1 MQKVV
6 YLLLRRM
13 RLPLIVLIT
22 TYAISIIGLTLIPG
36 QDDQGRPWHMD
47 FFHAIYFVSFLGS
60 TIGFGEIPYP
70 FTDAQRMWTTLII
83 YGAVV
88 SWLYAIG
95 SILTLI
101 QDQGFRRVLAQSALA
116 RKVRRLQEPFYIVC
130 GYGDA
135 SSWLVREFNERHIQ
149 CVVIDHDQHKILD
162 LEVEDLAFSVPGL
175 NADATQAESLIMA
188 GLKLP
193 DCLGVI
199 ALTGNDASNLTIAIT
214 SKLLAPELP
223 VICQSDSADT
233 AANMASFGT
242 DHVIDP
248 FEIFANR
255 FAMMFHSPSMY
266 LVYEWMT
273 GVHNAPLSDFKR
285 PPHGNW
291 ILCGYGRFGKA
302 VRRHLAVEGVDTRII
317 EAEVQQT
324 AAPEGTVEG
333 RGTEAETLQAA
344 GIATVNGIIAGT
356 DDDTNNLSILITAR
370 SLRPELFTV
379 VRQNHRA
386 NDAIFQAARPDLV
399 MQPGTIAAQQILHL
413 ILAPLL
419 EDFLRLAHDQDEAWA
434 NVLVS
439 RVAGVV
445 EDIAP
450 ETWATNIGPL
460 ETPAVFD
467 CLIRREE
474 VQLGHL
480 CSDPR
485 ERELALPCVPL
496 LIKHDEDYILL
507 PEMNETL
514 TPADQILFC
523 GREEARHHIEH
534 NMRDHQAL
542 YYSRTGDD
550 RPSGT
555 VWRWLTRHREQA
567 AQPPAGE
574 GGPP

>member
-1 MQKVV
+1 MQKVI

-13 RLPLIVLIT
+13 RLPLIVLIS

-36 QDDQGRPWHMD
+36 MDDQGNPWRMD

-70 FTDAQRMWTTLII
+70 FTDAQRLWTTIII
-83 YGAVV
+83 YAAVV

-101 QDQGFRRVLAQSALA
+101 QDQGFRRVLARSAFA
-116 RKVRRLQEPFYIVC
+116 RKVRRLQEPFHIIC

-135 SSWLVREFNERHIQ
+135 SSWLVREFNERHMQ
-149 CVVIDHDQHKILD
+149 CVVIDIDQNKILD
-162 LEVEDLAFSVPGL
+162 LDVEDLAFSVAGL
-175 NADATQAESLIMA
+175 NADAAEAESLLTA

-193 DCLGVI
+193 NCSGVI
-199 ALTGNDASNLTIAIT
+199 GLTGSDACNLTIAIT

-223 VICQSDSADT
+223 VFCQSDSAD
-233 AANMASFGT
+233 AASNMASFGT
-242 DHVIDP
+242 DHVVDP
-248 FEIFANR
+248 FEIFATR

-273 GVHNAPLSDFKR
+273 GVHNAPLSDFR
-285 PPHGNW
+285 NPPHGNW
-291 ILCGYGRFGKA
+291 IMCGYGRFGKA
-302 VRRHLAVEGVDTRII
+302 VREHLAVEGVNTRII
-317 EAEVQQT
+317 ET
-324 AAPEGTVEG
+324 DINITSAPEGTIEG
-333 RGTEAETLQAA
+333 RGTEAGTLLLA
-344 GIATVNGIIAGT
+344 GIDRVNGIIAGT
-356 DDDTNNLSILITAR
+356 DDDTNNLSILITA
-370 SLRPELFTV
+370 SNLNDDLFTV
-379 VRQNHRA
+379 IRQNHRS

-399 MQPGTIAAQQILHL
+399 MQPGTITAQYILNL

-419 EDFLRLAHDQDEAWA
+419 DDFLQLAHDRDDTWA

-450 ETWATNIGPL
+450 ETWATGISAL
-460 ETPAVFD
+460 DTPAIFD
-467 CLIRREE
+467 CLVRGEE
-474 VQLGHL
+474 VRLSNI

-485 ERELALPCVPL
+485 DRELALPCVPL
-496 LIKHDEDYILL
+496 LIKRDNASVLL
-507 PEMNETL
+507 PEMDEPL
-514 TPADQILFC
+514 GQGDQILFC
-523 GREEARHHIEH
+523 GREEARYHLEH

-550 RPSGT
+550 RPSGAL
-555 VWRWLTRHREQA
+555 WRYLTSHVEQKA
-567 AQPPAGE
+567 NQ
-574 GGPP
+574 

>member
-1 MQKVV
+1 MQKVI

-13 RLPLIVLIT
+13 RMPLIVLIS
-22 TYAISIIGLTLIPG
+22 TYAVSIVGLTLIPG
-36 QDDQGRPWHMD
+36 VDDQGNPWRMD

-70 FTDAQRMWTTLII
+70 FTAAQRLWTTIII
-83 YGAVV
+83 YAAVV

-101 QDQGFRRVLAQSALA
+101 QDQGFRRVLARSALA
-116 RKVRRLQEPFYIVC
+116 RKVRRIQEPFFIIC

-135 SSWLVREFNERHIQ
+135 SSWLVRELNERNMQ
-149 CVVIDHDQHKILD
+149 CVVIDNDQDKILD
-162 LEVEDLAFSVPGL
+162 LEVEDLAYSVPGL
-175 NADATQAESLIMA
+175 HADATEADSLLTA
-188 GLKLP
+188 GLKLKN
-193 DCLGVI
+193 CIGVI
-199 ALTGNDASNLTIAIT
+199 GLTGSDSANLTIAIT
-214 SKLLAPELP
+214 SKLLAPDLP

-242 DHVIDP
+242 DHVVDP
-248 FEIFANR
+248 FEIFASR

-273 GVHNAPLSDFKR
+273 GVHNAPLSEFR
-285 PPHGNW
+285 SPPHGKW

-302 VRRHLAVEGVDTRII
+302 VRKHLAVEGVDTRII
-317 EAEVQQT
+317 EADIERT
-324 AAPEGTVEG
+324 EPPEGSIEG
-333 RGTEAETLQAA
+333 RGTEAGTLILA
-344 GIATVNGIIAGT
+344 GIESVDGIIVGT
-356 DDDTNNLSILITAR
+356 DDDTNNLSILITACD
-370 SLRPELFTV
+370 LNPGLFSV
-379 VRQNHRA
+379 IRQNHRA
-386 NDAIFQAARPDLV
+386 NDAIFQAANPDLV
-399 MQPGTIAAQQILHL
+399 MQPGTITAQYILNL

-419 EDFLRLAHDQDEAWA
+419 DDFLRLAHDCDDSWA

-450 ETWATNIGPL
+450 ETWAVQISPL

-467 CLIRREE
+467 CLIRGEE
-474 VQLGHL
+474 VRLSHI

-485 ERELALPCVPL
+485 DRDTALPCVPL
-496 LIKHDEDYILL
+496 LIKRESESVLL
-507 PEMNETL
+507 PDMQEYLQAN
-514 TPADQILFC
+514 DRILFC
-523 GREEARHHIEH
+523 GREEARYQLEH

-550 RPSGT
+550 RPSGI
-555 VWRWLTRHREQA
+555 VWRYLTRHVEQKA
-567 AQPPAGE
+567 SH
-574 GGPP
+574 